1 MISRFSV
8 ERMDDVLVLA
18 MQTIQHILV
27 ANMNVAKETIAMA
40 LKAQASMMAS
50 KSSSISGVVELAP

>member
-1 MISRFSV
+1 VISRFSV

>member
-8 ERMDDVLVLA
+8 ERMDDVLVLD